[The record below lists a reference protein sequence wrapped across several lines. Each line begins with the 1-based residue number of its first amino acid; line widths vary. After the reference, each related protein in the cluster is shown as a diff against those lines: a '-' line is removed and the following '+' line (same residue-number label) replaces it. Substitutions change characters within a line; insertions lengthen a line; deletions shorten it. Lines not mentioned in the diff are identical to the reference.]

1 MRMKVYL
8 AEYGRCVYD
17 SLQELVDYKLNDGYG
32 YLYLDDVVQ
41 YNVQYRDCLRENGIE
56 GVINM
61 MIKECPRLRKE
72 EKVLQHLREWW
83 KERMHEHLADYDIQC
98 YRRDERIKIAGSWF
112 NGLDDVFS
120 YVEILGRSRE
130 PFFEFQQINRWTLR
144 DYHKQN
150 VDGVHVAHL
159 WESYPQFD
167 SSDAGDDRNFENYFF
182 SRTPISIEM
191 MEHYCKLKSESN
203 DCKVHEHIP
212 KEMLPIL
219 YCDGDH
225 PYVLLASEKSTSIW
239 QKLKNLAVHK

>member
-1 MRMKVYL
+1 MLMKVYL
-8 AEYGRCVYD
+8 AEYGRCEYG

-56 GVINM
+56 GVIEM

-120 YVEILGRSRE
+120 HVEILGRSRE

-239 QKLKNLAVHK
+239 